1 MFGRK
6 PYPILPTSE
15 SDTLTFMQKLDM
27 LEYKVNEMNNKIY
40 EIETSLA
47 TKSSVSATGTG
58 GTLETLTVDGET
70 FNVPQGTEVSATG
83 SEGNLETLTVD
94 GTTYNVPQGG
104 AAGERGSAISD
115 GGLSHSMFLG
125 RLIND
130 IFVIQ
135 FVLMNVAEALDSN
148 GITMQLRDPDN
159 NNWTELDGKTLK
171 SSISWLHDF
180 GIGGAHDYAP
190 VNAEIQL
197 SVSTDGGCN
206 LSAPKGFTVPSGYT
220 PFTANTALQE
230 IGGIPIVFMT
240 VGLI

>member
-1 MFGRK
+1 MFYRK

-47 TKSSVSATGTG
+47 TKSSVSATASGDVIQTI
-58 GTLETLTVDGET
+58 TIDGET
-70 FNVPQGTEVSATG
+70 LDIPQGSEVSATG
-83 SEGNLETLTVD
+83 TEGTLETITVD
-94 GTTYNVPQGG
+94 GETYNVPQG
-104 AAGERGSAISD
+104 AEGEKGSCISD
-115 GGLSHSMFLG
+115 GGINHSMFQW

-130 IFVIQ
+130 IFVIE
-135 FVLMNVAEALDSN
+135 FVLMDVSDALDSN
-148 GITMQLRDPDN
+148 GITMQLREGSS
-159 NNWTELDGKTLK
+159 NWSGLDGKTLK
-171 SSISWLHDF
+171 SSISWIHDF
-180 GIGGAHDYAP
+180 GMGGAHDYAP

-197 SVSTDGGCN
+197 SVSSDGGCN

-220 PFTANTALQE
+220 PFAATTALQE